1 MATAIKPKT
10 ATKGRHFSEHA
21 KRYVFYPLHNLD
33 FAATQATSPIWCPK
47 IPAGRFVLLE
57 SFDYRTVVDNG
68 EDTMNSREET
78 SLGYKTMGTNHQVA
92 FLMGSTDG
100 SGYMERGMIHLEPL
114 LDVDP
119 DTAATVEEIL
129 IPSNIP
135 FALTDFLAEVRA
147 REIPDTQE
155 GELAQKV
162 RPFIEQAI
170 NTAIAYC
177 QRYTSELE
185 KELDTGRRGGN
196 GIKHLSENSKFY
208 FNKIGRRIPDEHRV
222 SGDGIGTE
230 IAKALAPLV
239 QQREQA
245 VQDNSAEIE
254 LEILRKKLEDAERV
268 NKELEEAVVSLTS
281 DEVKEDG
288 DTET

>member
-10 ATKGRHFSEHA
+10 ATKGRQFSEHA
-21 KRYVFYPLHNLD
+21 KRYIFYPLHNLD

-68 EDTMNSREET
+68 DDTMNSNEES
-78 SLGYKTMGTNHQVA
+78 SLGYKIMGTNHQVS

-100 SGYMERGMIHLEPL
+100 SGYMERGMTHLEPL

-119 DTAATVEEIL
+119 DTASEVEEIL
-129 IPSNIP
+129 IPSSIP
-135 FALTDFLAEVRA
+135 FALSDFLTEVRT
-147 REIPDTQE
+147 REIPDTPV
-155 GELAQKV
+155 GELAKKV
-162 RPFIEQAI
+162 KPFIEQSI

-185 KELDTGRRGGN
+185 KELDTGRRGGT
-196 GIKHLSENSKFY
+196 GIKHLSENAKFY
-208 FNKIGRRIPDEHRV
+208 FNKISRRIPDEHRV

-230 IAKALAPLV
+230 IAKVLAPLM
-239 QQREQA
+239 QQREQ
-245 VQDNSAEIE
+245 VIQDNSAEIE
-254 LEILRKKLEDAERV
+254 LEILRKKLEDAENINR
-268 NKELEEAVVSLTS
+268 ELEEAIVSLTS
-281 DEVKEDG
+281 EEETNEH
-288 DTET
+288 TES